1 MIKLKSLIQEGTHSH
16 VGIIEPNGKINSVYT
31 HYDGYPQNM
40 KPAIKYHF
48 KSDKDVKDYISKG
61 GASGIYKGKEVDRY
75 YGKSGG
81 FYAKG
86 DSKDIENYVKDVKR
100 AGGAE
105 FIYLYNKKD
114 KKWYVVDTY
123 GDKQL
128 KKLY

>member
-48 KSDKDVKDYISKG
+48 KSDKDVKDYITKG
-61 GASGIYKGKEVDRY
+61 GASGIYKGKDVDRY

-86 DSKDIENYVKDVKR
+86 DSNDIEKYVKDVKR
-100 AGGAE
+100 AGGADYV
-105 FIYLYNKKD
+105 YLYNKKD
-114 KKWYVVDTY
+114 KKWYVVDIY

-128 KKLY
+128 QKLY